1 MNSML
6 GILATLSNSNKKWL
20 ADRLYEQIE
29 KKPASKMLV
38 FPKLPKDFT
47 VSEEIK
53 QNAIGPLP
61 DGVDFER
68 ETEKMWEEMAR

>member
-29 KKPASKMLV
+29 AKPEKKALA
-38 FPKLPKDFT
+38 FPKLPKDFA
-47 VSEEIK
+47 VSEEIR
-53 QNAIGPLP
+53 QNSIGPLP
-61 DGVDFER
+61 DGIDFEK
-68 ETEKMWEEMAR
+68 ETEKMWEELAQ